1 MRFYPIPIVSSGNK
15 PLSFRQQKTWSEAS
29 TRPVSAVSTICDGH
43 QHICKEGLFNPVAIV
58 YIKAPTTDLHVKCLP
73 DSTLLR

>member
-1 MRFYPIPIVSSGNK
+1 MARSG
-15 PLSFRQQKTWSEAS
+15 AS
-29 TRPVSAVSTICDGH
+29 TRLVSAVSTICDGH

-58 YIKAPTTDLHVKCLP
+58 YSKALTTDLHVKCLP

>member
-1 MRFYPIPIVSSGNK
+1 MARSGV
-15 PLSFRQQKTWSEAS
+15 S

-58 YIKAPTTDLHVKCLP
+58 YNKAPTTDLHVKCLP
-73 DSTLLR
+73 DSTLLK